1 MRKISANESMAQK
14 NSKHIGGVLVFIVIV
29 FISAF
34 SFSVY
39 WNWER
44 KPITDDERVK
54 TIEDRKRLVEL
65 ETELKTELIRMEQEI
80 KGAVDY

>member
-1 MRKISANESMAQK
+1 MQKKSANESMANK
-14 NSKHIGGVLVFIVIV
+14 NKKHIGGVLLFVIIV

-39 WNWER
+39 GNWER
-44 KPITDDERVK
+44 KPITDDERIK

-65 ETELKTELIRMEQEI
+65 ETELITELIRMEQEI
-80 KGAVDY
+80 K